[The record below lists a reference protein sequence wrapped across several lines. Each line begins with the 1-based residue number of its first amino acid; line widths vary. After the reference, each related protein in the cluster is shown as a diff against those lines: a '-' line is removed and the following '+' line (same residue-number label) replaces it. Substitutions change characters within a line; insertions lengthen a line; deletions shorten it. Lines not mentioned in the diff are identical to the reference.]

1 MDHLQDS
8 SRTRIIPPS
17 DRVWVGV
24 PAHTYAHTVTVVTC
38 RYRRVREGKEERR
51 FHARLPL
58 HVTSRLAPSNRRDP
72 RQADL
77 GKQVGST
84 PVRTE
89 GDKRGEGKEIASSS
103 PPFTVSK

>member
-51 FHARLPL
+51 FHARLPPPCDITTGSL
-58 HVTSRLAPSNRRDP
+58 QSTRS
-72 RQADL
+72 QAGRS
-77 GKQVGST
+77 GKASWEHCSPHGGGQ
-84 PVRTE
+84 E
-89 GDKRGEGKEIASSS
+89 GRGEGDSIIL
-103 PPFTVSK
+103 PPIHRI